1 MSNREKVLI
10 CLVGALALF
19 VLISSTWMLA
29 KNRFNTSADVKNLT
43 PSLPAVASPT
53 AGNQNNNS
61 TSQASEDVTLVL
73 QPGYNLKTIPYIL
86 SPNDGKIVFLGLAD
100 RQAHYYNSSSSWTS
114 LYQNGTISPGQGY
127 WIWSEKGEAY
137 KLPVNAK
144 AVNCQLPF
152 TISLQKGWNAI
163 GNPCPKDIVWN
174 PIIKTTKG
182 TTSYQKAID
191 AKILTV
197 SYRSDSISQK
207 YVIVNPGDSI
217 KAFDGLLIESGGDV
231 DLVIST
237 QN

>member
-19 VLISSTWMLA
+19 ILISSTWMLA
-29 KNRFNTSADVKNLT
+29 KSRFNSSADVKNLT
-43 PSLPAVASPT
+43 PSPPVATNTTTGS
-53 AGNQNNNS
+53 QNNNS
-61 TSQASEDVTLVL
+61 VAGASEDVTLVL

-100 RQAHYYNSSSSWTS
+100 RQAYYLNSSSSWTS

-144 AVNCQLPF
+144 GVNCQLPF
-152 TISLQKGWNAI
+152 TISLQKGWNAV

-174 PIIKTTKG
+174 PTVKTTKG
-182 TTSYQKAID
+182 TTTYQKAID
-191 AKILTV
+191 GKILTV
-197 SYRSDSISQK
+197 SYRSEPVSQK

-231 DLVIST
+231 DLVISA